1 MKKEALLGFVKNFY
15 IFKMKKLKQLI
26 KEKARLLF
34 GVEKEVVSESDL
46 FHSEVMSIVDKY
58 YKGDATVFTE
68 VRHRYYNHSN
78 ETEKVFYACILDS
91 KGVFFREENENKIN
105 LFLKLTVLLMKK

>member
-1 MKKEALLGFVKNFY
+1 MKK
-15 IFKMKKLKQLI
+15 IKQLI

-34 GVEKEVVSESDL
+34 GVEKEVVFESDL
-46 FHSEVMSIVDKY
+46 FHSEVMNIVDKY

-78 ETEKVFYACILDS
+78 KTEKIFYACILDS
-91 KGVFFREENENKIN
+91 KGVVFQEENENKSLLFFRLNSFIN
-105 LFLKLTVLLMKK
+105 EKIEFAE

>member
-1 MKKEALLGFVKNFY
+1 MKK
-15 IFKMKKLKQLI
+15 IKQLI

-68 VRHRYYNHSN
+68 VKHGYYDHTKKTIK
-78 ETEKVFYACILDS
+78 EFKVCILDS
-91 KGVFFREENENKIN
+91 KGVVFLEENENKNHLFFRLNSFIN
-105 LFLKLTVLLMKK
+105 EKIEFAE

>member
-1 MKKEALLGFVKNFY
+1 
-15 IFKMKKLKQLI
+15 MKKLKQLI

-46 FHSEVMSIVDKY
+46 FHSDVMNIVDKH

-68 VRHRYYNHSN
+68 VRHQYYDHTK
-78 ETEKVFYACILDS
+78 ETIKEFKVCILAPNIA
-91 KGVFFREENENKIN
+91 VFNEWNENKSFLFFRLNSFIN
-105 LFLKLTVLLMKK
+105 EKIEFAE